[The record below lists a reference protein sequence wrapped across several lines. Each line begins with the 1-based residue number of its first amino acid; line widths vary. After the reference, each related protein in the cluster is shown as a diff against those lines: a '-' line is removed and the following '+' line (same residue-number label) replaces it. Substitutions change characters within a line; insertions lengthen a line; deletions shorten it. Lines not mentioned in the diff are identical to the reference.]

1 MTSTILGVPGGTFP
15 RNSRFQMPS
24 NQNTPAMK
32 YDIPTF
38 PADKHMQSPLY
49 LRKHKTISGEGHPH
63 PSNRNGFM
71 IGKVEKDL
79 NQYKSNSETMGPNKY
94 YPGLTQ
100 TKPQVPRAKFG
111 QDRRFRSMTK
121 QYVTKEHN
129 QANLCTASPGPCY
142 MTHETTYNV
151 ALQKDKAPEFSF
163 RSRGDTVS
171 DRSAFLKSK
180 IQGGYI
186 YQSQPATS
194 GKANVSAATY
204 SGDHNVTKQKA
215 PRALQSK
222 QDRFFAGQFQSK
234 KAAARTN
241 KNKASPGP
249 SVYAPDNYT
258 INANK
263 RFTIQ
268 QKGVFK

>member
-1 MTSTILGVPGGTFP
+1 MTSTVLGVPGGSFP
-15 RNSRFQMPS
+15 RNDRFKSS
-24 NQNTPAMK
+24 NKQGTPAMK
-32 YDIPTF
+32 YDIPSF
-38 PADKHMQSPLY
+38 PTDKHMQSPLY
-49 LRKHKTISGEGHPH
+49 LRKHKAPNKDGPPH
-63 PSNRNGFM
+63 PGARNGFM
-71 IGKVEKDL
+71 IGKVEKDI
-79 NQYKSNSETMGPNKY
+79 NHYKSNSEVMGPNKY

-111 QDRRFRSMTK
+111 QDRRFKSMTK

-129 QANLCTASPGPCY
+129 MANLCTASPGPCY
-142 MTHETTYNV
+142 ATHDTTYNV
-151 ALQKDKAPEFSF
+151 ALQKDKAPEYSF

-171 DRSAFLKSK
+171 DRGAFLKSRIK
-180 IQGGYI
+180 GGYI

-222 QDRFFAGQFQSK
+222 QDRFYAGQYQSK
-234 KAAARTN
+234 KASRAN
-241 KNKASPGP
+241 KGKQSPGP
-249 SVYAPDNYT
+249 CMYAPDNYT

-268 QKGVFK
+268 QAGVFK